1 MMILKKFG
9 NKVMSVFKNKS
20 GQGAL
25 DIAITVLVSV
35 VLGALV
41 LAGLYLILNSTVLP
55 TVTQKIKDMFSYAG

>member
-1 MMILKKFG
+1 MILKNFR
-9 NKVMSVFKNKS
+9 NKAMSVFKNKS

-41 LAGLYLILNSTVLP
+41 LAGLYLILNGTVLP
-55 TVTQKIKDMFSYAG
+55 TVTQKIEDMFSYAG